1 MKKIK
6 YYIISYPLAILGSM
20 LIVLIS
26 FCYIFNIGNIDLYA
40 ISNGWI
46 KANLHSNLSTVL
58 GNTSPY
64 ILKPIIV
71 IVIFIIF
78 MTFTRKHYSNKIYHE
93 NDNYYDS
100 DPFLF
105 LYVARIF
112 GFKKINPVNI
122 PIWIQAK
129 IILKTNFEFTEKKLD
144 IHDDEGKVKKINITN
159 NLAFTEYNLI
169 IEDTYLVK
177 IDAIP
182 TEKIKF
188 PTIKIQR
195 GYFTSGYHVYNQWLI
210 EQCSKEIDKI
220 ITQGAT
226 RINFFC
232 STNPKHTFSIFGN
245 LLARLERESD
255 IRIYIYQPK
264 NIHNHFIYNEPHQI
278 H

>member
-6 YYIISYPLAILGSM
+6 YYIISYPLAILGTISM
-20 LIVLIS
+20 VLIS
-26 FCYIFNIGNIDLYA
+26 FLYIFNIGGINLYA

-46 KANLHSNLSTVL
+46 KANLHSDLSTIFPNIL
-58 GNTSPY
+58 PY
-64 ILKPIIV
+64 ILKTIIV
-71 IVIFIIF
+71 IIIFIIF
-78 MTFTRKHYSNKIYHE
+78 MIFTRKHYSNKIYHE
-93 NDNYYDS
+93 NDKYYDS

-105 LYVARIF
+105 FYIARMF

-129 IILKTNFEFTEKKLD
+129 LILKTNFEFTEQKLD
-144 IHDDEGKVKKINITN
+144 IHDEEGKIEKFNITN
-159 NLAFTEYNLI
+159 KRALAEYNLI
-169 IEDTYLVK
+169 IEDTYLMK

-182 TEKIKF
+182 TEKIKL

-195 GYFTSGYHVYNQWLI
+195 GYFSSGYHIYNQWLI

-232 STNPKHTFSIFGN
+232 STNPKHTFSIFDN
-245 LLARLERESD
+245 LLARLNRESD
-255 IRIYIYQPK
+255 ISIYIYQPE
-264 NIHNHFIYNEPHQI
+264 NIHNNFVYNEPHQI
-278 H
+278 Y